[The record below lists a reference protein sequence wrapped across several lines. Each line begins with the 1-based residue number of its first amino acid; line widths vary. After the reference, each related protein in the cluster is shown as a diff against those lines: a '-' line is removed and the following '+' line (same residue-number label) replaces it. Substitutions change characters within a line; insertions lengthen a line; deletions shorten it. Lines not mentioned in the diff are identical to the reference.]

1 MKKTLM
7 TVTAAL
13 ALTFAT
19 GNALAASG
27 MAYATDGNGLHY
39 GALYTESSWM
49 AIEVPLAD
57 LGGTLPGDLSIT
69 TAGLSRGTTITLDST
84 TRQGNM
90 ALLYVTVERSDT
102 SSYVNDIASITVNAG
117 GKALTTVSI
126 PVYGA
131 GYDQ

>member
-27 MAYATDGNGLHY
+27 MAYATDDSGQEY
-39 GALYTESSWM
+39 TALYTESSWM

-57 LGGTLPGDLSIT
+57 LGGTLPGDLSLT
-69 TAGLSRGTTITLDST
+69 TSGLSAGTTITLNSADI
-84 TRQGNM
+84 RGNT

-102 SSYVNDIASITVNAG
+102 GSYVNDIANITVNAG

-131 GYDQ
+131 AYDQ

>member
-13 ALTFAT
+13 ALTFTA
-19 GNALAASG
+19 GNAFAASG
-27 MAYATDGNGLHY
+27 VAYATDESGQAY
-39 GALYTESSWM
+39 TALYTESSWM

-57 LGGTLPGDLSIT
+57 LGGTLPGDLSLT
-69 TAGLSRGTTITLDST
+69 TSGLSAGTTITLNGTDVRGGT
-84 TRQGNM
+84 

-102 SSYVNDIASITVNAG
+102 GSYVNDLASITVSAS

-131 GYDQ
+131 AYNQ

>member
-27 MAYATDGNGLHY
+27 MAYATDDSGQEY
-39 GALYTESSWM
+39 TALYTESSWM

-57 LGGTLPGDLSIT
+57 LGDTLPGDLSIT

>member
-27 MAYATDGNGLHY
+27 MAYATDDSGQEY
-39 GALYTESSWM
+39 TALYTESSWM

-57 LGGTLPGDLSIT
+57 LGGTLPGDLSLT
-69 TAGLSRGTTITLDST
+69 TSGLSAGTTITLNST
-84 TRQGNM
+84 DIRGNT
-90 ALLYVTVERSDT
+90 ALLSVTVERSDT

-117 GKALTTVSI
+117 GKALTTVNI

>member
-1 MKKTLM
+1 M

-27 MAYATDGNGLHY
+27 MAYATDDSGQEY
-39 GALYTESSWM
+39 TALYTESSWM

-57 LGGTLPGDLSIT
+57 LGGTLPGDLSLT
-69 TAGLSRGTTITLDST
+69 TSGLSAGTTITLNST
-84 TRQGNM
+84 DIRGNT

-117 GKALTTVSI
+117 GKALTTVNI

>member
-13 ALTFAT
+13 ALTFAA
-19 GNALAASG
+19 GNAFAATV
-27 MAYATDGNGLHY
+27 YATDGNGQEY
-39 GALYTESSWM
+39 NALYTESSWM

-69 TAGLSRGTTITLDST
+69 TAGLSSGTTITLDSAEVK
-84 TRQGNM
+84 GNS

-102 SSYVNDIASITVNAG
+102 RSYVNDLASITVSAS

-131 GYDQ
+131 AYNQ